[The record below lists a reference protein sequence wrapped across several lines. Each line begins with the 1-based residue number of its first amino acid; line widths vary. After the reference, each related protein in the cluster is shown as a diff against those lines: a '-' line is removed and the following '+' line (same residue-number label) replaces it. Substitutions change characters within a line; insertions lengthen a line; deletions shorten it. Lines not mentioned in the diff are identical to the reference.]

1 MEALPRVL
9 EVKDVTKTFG
19 SLSVL
24 KRLSL
29 SCGSGEVVLI
39 VGANGAGKS
48 TLLRA
53 IAGLAHPDSGSVIR
67 NTTRIGF
74 LSHHLFLYGRLSVR
88 ENIKLFASVQGASEW
103 SDVVSRLEL
112 SKVVDRPVS
121 ELSKGMQAR
130 VGIARAFLGDP
141 ELILLDEP
149 TSNLDEKGTSLLLG
163 EIERRRSEGDARS
176 TFLIATHDLH
186 RMAPIATRVVVLAD
200 GNVVADS
207 GADASREIISRVL
220 DRYREVNR

>member
-130 VGIARAFLGDP
+130 VGIARAFLGSP

-163 EIERRRSEGDARS
+163 EIARRRSETNARS

-186 RMAPIATRVVVLAD
+186 RMASIATRVVVLAD

-207 GADASREIISRVL
+207 GDGATPDTISRVL

>member
-1 MEALPRVL
+1 MI
-9 EVKDVTKTFG
+9 EVQDVTKTFG

-29 SCGSGEVVLI
+29 SCAPGEVTLL

-48 TLLRA
+48 TLLRV
-53 IAGLAHPDSGSVIR
+53 IAGLARPDAGKVFRQSSK
-67 NTTRIGF
+67 IGF

-88 ENIKLFASVQGASEW
+88 ENLKLFGSVQGAHE
-103 SDVVSRLEL
+103 VEGLVERLEL

-130 VGIARAFLGDP
+130 VGIARAFISQP
-141 ELILLDEP
+141 ELVLLDEP
-149 TSNLDEKGTSLLLG
+149 TSNLDEKGTALLVS
-163 EIERRRSEGDARS
+163 EIKRRLDDSNFRA
-176 TFLIATHDLH
+176 TILIATHDLH
-186 RMAPIATRVVVLAD
+186 RVSSIASRVVVLAD
-200 GNVVADS
+200 GAVAADS
-207 GADASREIISRVL
+207 GPNATQDQVAHVL

>member
-1 MEALPRVL
+1 VI

-29 SCGSGEVVLI
+29 TCAPGEVVLL

-48 TLLRA
+48 TLLR
-53 IAGLAHPDSGSVIR
+53 ILAGLARADSGAIARSTERV
-67 NTTRIGF
+67 GF

-88 ENIKLFASVQGASEW
+88 ENVTLFASVRGIDNSQELL
-103 SDVVSRLEL
+103 DRLEL
-112 SKVVDRPVS
+112 SKVLDRPLS

-130 VGIARAFLGDP
+130 VGIARAFLGHPD
-141 ELILLDEP
+141 LVLLDEP
-149 TSNLDEKGTSLLLG
+149 TSNLDEKGTALLLA
-163 EIERRRSEGDARS
+163 EIQRRQFETDGRCI
-176 TFLIATHDLH
+176 TLIATHDLH
-186 RMAPIATRVVVLAD
+186 RMASIATRVVVLAD
-200 GNVVADS
+200 GKMFADS
-207 GADASREIISRVL
+207 GGGAPPEAIAQVL

>member
-1 MEALPRVL
+1 MEASPRVL
-9 EVKDVTKTFG
+9 DVKDVTKTFG

-29 SCGSGEVVLI
+29 SCGSGEVVLL

-74 LSHHLFLYGRLSVR
+74 LSHHLFLYGRLSVQ

-103 SDVVSRLEL
+103 SHVVSRLEL

-130 VGIARAFLGDP
+130 VGIARAFLGSP

-163 EIERRRSEGDARS
+163 EIARRRSETNARS

-186 RMAPIATRVVVLAD
+186 RMASIATRVVVLAD

-207 GADASREIISRVL
+207 GDGATPDTISRVL

>member
-1 MEALPRVL
+1 MI
-9 EVKDVTKTFG
+9 EVRDVTKTFG

-29 SCGSGEVVLI
+29 SCAPGEVTLL

-48 TLLRA
+48 TLLRVM
-53 IAGLAHPDSGSVIR
+53 AGLARPDKGTVVRESS
-67 NTTRIGF
+67 RIGF

-88 ENIKLFASVQGASEW
+88 ENLQLFGGVQDSN
-103 SDVVSRLEL
+103 DVEGLVERLEL

-130 VGIARAFLGDP
+130 VGIARAFISQP
-141 ELILLDEP
+141 ELVLLDEP
-149 TSNLDEKGTSLLLG
+149 TSNLDEKGTALLVS
-163 EIERRRSEGDARS
+163 EIKRRLDDSNWRAAII
-176 TFLIATHDLH
+176 IATHDLH
-186 RMAPIATRVVVLAD
+186 RIASIASRVVVLAD
-200 GNVVADS
+200 GGVAADS
-207 GADASREIISRVL
+207 GPNATQDQVTHVL

>member
-29 SCGSGEVVLI
+29 SCGSGEVVLL

-53 IAGLAHPDSGSVIR
+53 VAGLARPDSGSVLR
-67 NTTRIGF
+67 GTTRIGF

-88 ENIKLFASVQGASEW
+88 ENIKLFASVQGASDW
-103 SDVVSRLEL
+103 SGVVSRLEL

-130 VGIARAFLGDP
+130 VGIARAFLGSP

-149 TSNLDEKGTSLLLG
+149 TSNLDEKGTSLLLE
-163 EIERRRSEGDARS
+163 EIARRRSEANARS

-186 RMAPIATRVVVLAD
+186 RMASIATRVVVLAE

-207 GADASREIISRVL
+207 GAGASRDTISGVL

>member
-29 SCGSGEVVLI
+29 SCGSGEVVLL

-53 IAGLAHPDSGSVIR
+53 VAGLVFPDSGSVLR
-67 NTTRIGF
+67 GTSRIGF

-103 SDVVSRLEL
+103 NDVVSRLEL
-112 SKVVDRPVS
+112 SKVVDRPLS

-130 VGIARAFLGDP
+130 VGIARTFLGSP

-149 TSNLDEKGTSLLLG
+149 TSNLDERGTSLLLG
-163 EIERRRSEGDARS
+163 EIDRRRSES
-176 TFLIATHDLH
+176 QSPITFLIATHDLH
-186 RMAPIATRVVVLAD
+186 RMVSIATRVVVLAD

-207 GADASREIISRVL
+207 GAGASRDTISGVL

>member
-1 MEALPRVL
+1 MI
-9 EVKDVTKTFG
+9 EVQDVTKTFG

-29 SCGSGEVVLI
+29 SCAPGEVTLL

-48 TLLRA
+48 TLLRVM
-53 IAGLAHPDSGSVIR
+53 AGLARPDKGAVVRQS
-67 NTTRIGF
+67 NRIGF

-88 ENIKLFASVQGASEW
+88 ENLRLFGGVQGNN
-103 SDVVSRLEL
+103 DVEGLVERLEL

-130 VGIARAFLGDP
+130 VGIARAFISQP
-141 ELILLDEP
+141 ELVLLDEP
-149 TSNLDEKGTSLLLG
+149 TSNLDEKGTALLIS
-163 EIERRRSEGDARS
+163 EIKRRLDDSKWRAAII
-176 TFLIATHDLH
+176 IATHDLH
-186 RMAPIATRVVVLAD
+186 RIASIASRVVVLAD
-200 GNVVADS
+200 GGVAADS
-207 GADASREIISRVL
+207 GPNATQDQVAHVL

>member
-1 MEALPRVL
+1 ML
-9 EVKDVTKTFG
+9 ELKDVTKTFG

-29 SCGSGEVVLI
+29 SCGSGEVVLL

-53 IAGLAHPDSGSVIR
+53 IAGLSRPDSGSVTR
-67 NTTRIGF
+67 DTTRIGL

-112 SKVVDRPVS
+112 SKVVDRPLA

-130 VGIARAFLGDP
+130 VGIARAFLGSP

-163 EIERRRSEGDARS
+163 EIERRRSETNARS

-186 RMAPIATRVVVLAD
+186 RMASIATRVVVLAD

-207 GADASREIISRVL
+207 GAGASRETIAHVL

>member
-1 MEALPRVL
+1 MI

-29 SCGSGEVVLI
+29 SCAPGEVTLL

-48 TLLRA
+48 TLLRVL
-53 IAGLAHPDSGSVIR
+53 AGLARPDSGAV
-67 NTTRIGF
+67 TRSSHKVGF

-88 ENIKLFASVQGASEW
+88 ENLKLFASCQGGSEVE
-103 SDVVSRLEL
+103 SLVERLEL
-112 SKVVDRPVS
+112 SKVADRPVA

-130 VGIARAFLGDP
+130 VGIARAFLSRPDI
-141 ELILLDEP
+141 ILLDEP
-149 TSNLDEKGTSLLLG
+149 TSNLDEKGTALLLA
-163 EIERRRSEGDARS
+163 EIERRRTESNGR
-176 TFLIATHDLH
+176 TTVLIATHDLH
-186 RMAPIATRVVVLAD
+186 RVASIASRVVVLAE
-200 GNVVADS
+200 GTVTADS
-207 GADASREIISRVL
+207 GCNASRERVADVL

>member
-29 SCGSGEVVLI
+29 SCGSGEVVLL

-53 IAGLAHPDSGSVIR
+53 IAGLSRPDSGSVTR
-67 NTTRIGF
+67 DTTRIGF

-88 ENIKLFASVQGASEW
+88 ENIRLFASVQGASEW

-112 SKVVDRPVS
+112 SRVVDRPLA

-130 VGIARAFLGDP
+130 VGIARAFLGSP

-163 EIERRRSEGDARS
+163 EIERQRSEPNARS

-186 RMAPIATRVVVLAD
+186 RMASIATRVVVLAD

-207 GADASREIISRVL
+207 GAGASRETISHVL

>member
-1 MEALPRVL
+1 ML

-29 SCGSGEVVLI
+29 SCCSGEVVLL

-53 IAGLAHPDSGSVIR
+53 IAGLSRPDSGSVIR
-67 NTTRIGF
+67 DTARIGF

-88 ENIKLFASVQGASEW
+88 ENIKLFASAQGASEW
-103 SDVVSRLEL
+103 NALVSRLEL
-112 SKVVDRPVS
+112 SKVIDRPVA

-130 VGIARAFLGDP
+130 VGIARAFLGSP

-163 EIERRRSEGDARS
+163 EIERRRSEANARS

-186 RMAPIATRVVVLAD
+186 RMAAIATRVIVLAD

-207 GADASREIISRVL
+207 GAGASRETIAHVL

>member
-1 MEALPRVL
+1 ML

-24 KRLSL
+24 RRLSL
-29 SCGSGEVVLI
+29 SCDSGEVVLL

-53 IAGLAHPDSGSVIR
+53 IAGLARPDSGSVTR
-67 NTTRIGF
+67 DTTRIGF

-103 SDVVSRLEL
+103 SDMVSRLEL
-112 SKVVDRPVS
+112 SKVVDRPLS

-130 VGIARAFLGDP
+130 VGIARAFLGSP

-163 EIERRRSEGDARS
+163 EIERRRSETHARS

-186 RMAPIATRVVVLAD
+186 RMASIATRVVVLAD
-200 GNVVADS
+200 GKVVADS
-207 GADASREIISRVL
+207 GANASRDTISRVL